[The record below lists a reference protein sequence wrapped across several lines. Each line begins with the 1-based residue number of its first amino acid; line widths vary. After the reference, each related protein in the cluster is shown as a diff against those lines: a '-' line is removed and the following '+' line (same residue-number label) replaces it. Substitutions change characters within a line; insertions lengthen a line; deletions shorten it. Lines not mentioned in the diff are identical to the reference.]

1 MAKEYPVAKISDVPP
16 GEMKLVVANRERLLL
31 ANVDGA
37 FHILSDTCTHARASL
52 TQGFLEDAIVECP
65 LHFARFDVRTGA
77 FIDGPFTTGV
87 PRYETTVRGDTI
99 YVELDN

>member
-1 MAKEYPVAKISDVPP
+1 MAKEYPVAKVSELQP

-37 FHILSDTCTHARASL
+37 FHVISDTCSHTRASL
-52 TQGFLEDAIVECP
+52 TQGFLEDTVVECP

-77 FIDGPFTTGV
+77 FIDGPFTTDV
-87 PRYETTVRGDTI
+87 PRYETTVRGDTV
-99 YVELDN
+99 YVELDS

>member
-1 MAKEYPVAKISDVPP
+1 MAKEYPVAKVSDVPP

-37 FHILSDTCTHARASL
+37 FHVISDTCSHTRASL
-52 TQGFLEDAIVECP
+52 TQGFLEDAVVECP

-77 FIDGPFTTGV
+77 FIDGPLATDV

-99 YVELDN
+99 YVELDR